1 MSQSTAQILV
11 AAVFCLGFIAFIY
24 RLARIGHLSFRYT
37 MGWLGL
43 FTLGIIA
50 MIALPVTNKISEW
63 LRITPAALLALSGLF
78 VLVVI
83 CIQLSI
89 SISGMQ
95 NQIRRLSEEL
105 SKLRLDHEQ
114 QKSSDVE

>member
-1 MSQSTAQILV
+1 MSQSTAQVLV
-11 AAVFCLGFIAFIY
+11 AAVFCLGFITFIY
-24 RLARIGHLSFRYT
+24 RLARSGHLSFRYT

-43 FTLGIIA
+43 FALGIVAIV
-50 MIALPVTNKISEW
+50 ALPVTNKVSEW
-63 LRITPAALLALSGLF
+63 LRLTPAALLALSGLF
-78 VLVVI
+78 ILVII

-105 SKLRLDHEQ
+105 SKTRLDIEQ
-114 QKSSDVE
+114 QKSSDA

>member
-1 MSQSTAQILV
+1 MSQSTAQVLV

-24 RLARIGHLSFRYT
+24 RLARTGHLSFRYT

-43 FTLGIIA
+43 FALGIVA

-63 LRITPAALLALSGLF
+63 LKITPAALLALSGLF

-114 QKSSDVE
+114 QRPSDVE

>member
-1 MSQSTAQILV
+1 VSQSTAQVLV

-24 RLARIGHLSFRYT
+24 RLARSGHLSFRYT

-43 FTLGIIA
+43 FALGIVAIV
-50 MIALPVTNKISEW
+50 ALPVTNKVSEW
-63 LRITPAALLALSGLF
+63 LRITPAALLALNGLV
-78 VLVVI
+78 VLVII

-105 SKLRLDHEQ
+105 SKTRLDIEQ
-114 QKSSDVE
+114 RKSSDA